1 MVYFQC
7 ETCCETLKKK
17 QVENHYSFQCSKATH
32 FMCLSCQGLFDRETI
47 KAHTSCITEEEKY
60 QKGDNMKKPKIINN
74 QPKPIVPVDI
84 DALKWSGFRKTSK
97 KILMSVEN
105 YKMDTNELLNKLAL
119 VYANSKD
126 DIPENVDMQLMKK
139 YLLEKLEENS
149 HFIIDLGKN
158 TIRYK
163 SP

>member
-1 MVYFQC
+1 
-7 ETCCETLKKK
+7 
-17 QVENHYSFQCSKATH
+17 
-32 FMCLSCQGLFDRETI
+32 
-47 KAHTSCITEEEKY
+47 
-60 QKGDNMKKPKIINN
+60 
-74 QPKPIVPVDI
+74 
-84 DALKWSGFRKTSK
+84 
-97 KILMSVEN
+97 MSVEN